1 VPLGEKLVAEL
12 GSTVRFKHTDVSD
25 AQSMKELID
34 FAVFEFGGL
43 HVMCNNAG
51 TPGSLFQSF
60 LEDDLQDFT
69 RVMGVNV
76 YGVMLGT
83 QYAARHM
90 AKHGGG
96 SVINIASLGGSVAG
110 YGVMTYRAAKAAVI
124 QFSKCA
130 AIDLGEHNIRVN
142 VINPGHIR
150 TPLSSYED
158 TRMSEEAVQQLQREL
173 DTINLAD
180 QPLKRLGTPDD
191 VAHAALYLASDR
203 SVQVTGII
211 LPVDG
216 GVAAGDTV
224 NHVEQILGARAK
236 AIDG

>member
-1 VPLGEKLVAEL
+1 
-12 GSTVRFKHTDVSD
+12 
-25 AQSMKELID
+25 
-34 FAVFEFGGL
+34 
-43 HVMCNNAG
+43 
-51 TPGSLFQSF
+51 
-60 LEDDLQDFT
+60 
-69 RVMGVNV
+69 
-76 YGVMLGT
+76 
-83 QYAARHM
+83 M

-130 AIDLGEHNIRVN
+130 AIDLGAHSIRVN